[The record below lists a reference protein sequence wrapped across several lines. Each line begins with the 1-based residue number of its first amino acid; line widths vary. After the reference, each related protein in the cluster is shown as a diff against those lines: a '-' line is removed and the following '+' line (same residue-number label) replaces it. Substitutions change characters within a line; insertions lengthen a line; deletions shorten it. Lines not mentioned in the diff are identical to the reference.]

1 MRTALSQTLVI
12 LVRTF
17 PVRVGTQFDRYV
29 RVIVQH
35 LDHLVQSFLGFR
47 TKGRF
52 IEIVE
57 NVIDNNRLADRRE
70 KEIHDI
76 RLVFLLGAG
85 MQLVILVEVTTGAGH
100 HDITDVPF
108 QLDTIGTV
116 FLDRDFHVQSVFSD
130 DAYGSVL
137 DRIFIDIVYDSFDE
151 DGDRRPFKG
160 IYMVIAPCVV
170 AVGAEEASFLFS
182 GEGDTE
188 IVCHRVDG
196 SA

>member
-1 MRTALSQTLVI
+1 
-12 LVRTF
+12 
-17 PVRVGTQFDRYV
+17 
-29 RVIVQH
+29 
-35 LDHLVQSFLGFR
+35 
-47 TKGRF
+47 
-52 IEIVE
+52 
-57 NVIDNNRLADRRE
+57 
-70 KEIHDI
+70 
-76 RLVFLLGAG
+76 

-116 FLDRDFHVQSVFSD
+116 FLDRDFQVQSVFSD

-137 DRIFIDIVYDSFDE
+137 ERIFIDIVYDSFDE

-170 AVGAEEASFLFS
+170 AVGAEEAPFLFS

>member
-1 MRTALSQTLVI
+1 
-12 LVRTF
+12 
-17 PVRVGTQFDRYV
+17 
-29 RVIVQH
+29 
-35 LDHLVQSFLGFR
+35 
-47 TKGRF
+47 
-52 IEIVE
+52 
-57 NVIDNNRLADRRE
+57 
-70 KEIHDI
+70 
-76 RLVFLLGAG
+76 

-108 QLDTIGTV
+108 QLDTIGSV

-170 AVGAEEASFLFS
+170 AVGAEEAPFLFS
-182 GEGDTE
+182 GEVIPKSSAIELMGAL
-188 IVCHRVDG
+188 G
-196 SA
+196 SRHSTSLYCLAWP

>member
-1 MRTALSQTLVI
+1 M
-12 LVRTF
+12 
-17 PVRVGTQFDRYV
+17 GTQFDRYV

-70 KEIHDI
+70 EEIHDI
-76 RLVFLLGAG
+76 CLVFLLGAG
-85 MQLVILVEVTTGAGH
+85 MQFIILVEVTTGAGH

-151 DGDRRPFKG
+151 DGDRRQFKG
-160 IYMVIAPCVV
+160 IDMVIAPCVV
-170 AVGAEEASFLFS
+170 AVGAEEAPFLFS

-188 IVCHRVDG
+188 IVSHRIDG
-196 SA
+196 GS